1 MGSIK
6 ETMIRD
12 YMSAINFRVDDW
24 SITKIK
30 EDLRKFLGEEP
41 GIDIVYK
48 KDVMVNEFTGE
59 AKEFKDVSKV
69 QVIFTDTNDR
79 FNKVEFIVGEMI

>member
-1 MGSIK
+1 
-6 ETMIRD
+6 MIRD